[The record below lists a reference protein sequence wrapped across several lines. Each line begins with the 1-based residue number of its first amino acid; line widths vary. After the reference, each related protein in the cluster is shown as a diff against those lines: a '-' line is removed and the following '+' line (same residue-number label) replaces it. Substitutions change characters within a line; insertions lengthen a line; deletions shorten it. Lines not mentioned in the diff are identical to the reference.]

1 MSKIVIELEIS
12 GNAREF
18 IKGLLEDY
26 YYTAKGDKDLLA
38 QYETLTYTISDEWRI
53 AK

>member
-1 MSKIVIELEIS
+1 MSKVVIHLEIS
-12 GNAREF
+12 GDAREF

-26 YYTAKGDKDLLA
+26 YYTAKNDKDLLA
-38 QYETLTYTISDEWRI
+38 QYETLTYTLSNEWRI

>member
-1 MSKIVIELEIS
+1 MSKVVIHLEIS
-12 GNAREF
+12 GDAREF

-26 YYTAKGDKDLLA
+26 YYTAKNDQDLLA
-38 QYETLTYTISDEWRI
+38 QYETLTYTVSNEWRI